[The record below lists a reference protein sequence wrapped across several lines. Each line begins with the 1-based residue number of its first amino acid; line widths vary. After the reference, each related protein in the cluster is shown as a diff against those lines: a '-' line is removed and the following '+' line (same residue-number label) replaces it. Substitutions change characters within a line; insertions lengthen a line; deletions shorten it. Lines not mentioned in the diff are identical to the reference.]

1 MLQTIRCT
9 EFQVDVSTAL
19 LGMAKDTPCNW
30 CNGFSR
36 HCNIGKLF
44 DEVGHRRGT
53 FRPFSDAPLPNE
65 AGKFPCT
72 SLSRAIGLRSRNQKG
87 LTHYTASP
95 PQACDQLLLP
105 PLALWTT
112 FSSSPLGA
120 LLPRL
125 LRWLCPH
132 LPCERKVIPWSLTM
146 KRPHP
151 VGSPLIPTASLIGR
165 SPPLGRMKASWDKAL
180 SEQGSGSRRLPLG
193 VGLLPMEIGLGAV

>member
-1 MLQTIRCT
+1 MSQLSHVPTTI
-9 EFQVDVSTAL
+9 
-19 LGMAKDTPCNW
+19 AKAPL
-30 CNGFSR
+30 SS
-36 HCNIGKLF
+36 LF
-44 DEVGHRRGT
+44 DRIPVTIIKHDEVGHRRGT

-72 SLSRAIGLRSRNQKG
+72 SLSRAIGLRSRKKKG
-87 LTHYTASP
+87 LTHYTASQ

-132 LPCERKVIPWSLTM
+132 LPCERKVIPWYLTM
-146 KRPHP
+146 KRQPP

-165 SPPLGRMKASWDKAL
+165 SPPLGRMRASWDKAL
-180 SEQGSGSRRLPLG
+180 SEQGSGSRQLPLG
-193 VGLLPMEIGLGAV
+193 VGLLPMEIGLRAV